1 MSVTWSSA
9 RVEFA
14 RQGRVAQRLSEM
26 GVEPQ
31 NLKGKYYEIADA
43 LYRDEQGWYVVAKPV
58 SKSDSEGRLYFNF
71 ESDGKRIEWK

>member
-1 MSVTWSSA
+1 MSTAWSAA
-9 RVEFA
+9 RVEFT
-14 RQGRVAQRLSEM
+14 RSGKVAQSLSEM

-31 NLKGKYYEIADA
+31 SLKGSYYEIADA
-43 LYRDEQGWYVVAKPV
+43 LYRDEQGWYVVAKPR

>member
-1 MSVTWSSA
+1 MSTAWSSA

-26 GVEPQ
+26 GVEPSA
-31 NLKGKYYEIADA
+31 LKGSYYEIEDA

-58 SKSDSEGRLYFNF
+58 SKNDGEGRLYFNF